1 MAPSRRIHSGTAAA
15 AFGFAAFATAQGFQA
30 PVSYTLGASPR
41 SIHASDFNSDGYCD
55 LFATTDLDG
64 RMLLGQP
71 GGGFAAGPTSTN
83 PNPNGDT
90 AIADFNGDGNL
101 DLVRTSPGFIGN
113 VLLQLGDGLG
123 GFAPAITLGNAQ
135 GSSESEPH
143 VADANGDGVPDVLVA
158 TVASAT
164 SLRVSCMLGVGGGG
178 VQAPLTSLWGA
189 VLGGARLQSMALADL
204 NDDGAIDLVLE
215 GGQLFFGGFL
225 APMQG
230 AGDGTFS
237 VSPGISFCTEAFGS
251 IAVGDLN
258 GDLREDFLFGGQ
270 TPPPPGSPFIPGVAP
285 VGFIPSLATG
295 VLGTYVPLQIFNAIG
310 QFSYLGGLKIGDATA
325 DGKADAFYVEANTG
339 TKTPTLWVA
348 AASPGGQFLT
358 PPVPTSFGA
367 SNAFA
372 AGFEA
377 ADFDLDGRLDVAAGM
392 STGEIVVLRGAAPTA
407 TGVAM
412 YGAGTPGCHGTLA
425 VSTNSTP
432 QVGNAAY
439 GYFFTNGPANSLGLF
454 LATDSQDLAGSDPF
468 GLNITLHVD
477 FFSAIEI
484 YAADILFDASGQG
497 FVASPIP
504 PLSGFAGLQ
513 YYVQALG
520 LERARDGWNC
530 NASSFGLSASR
541 GLSIV
546 VAP

>member
-1 MAPSRRIHSGTAAA
+1 MAPSRRTHSGTAAA
-15 AFGFAAFATAQGFQA
+15 AFGFAALASAQGFQA
-30 PVSYTLGASPR
+30 PASYTLGGSPL

-55 LFATTDLDG
+55 LFATTTLDG
-64 RMLLGQP
+64 RTLLGQA

-83 PNPNGDT
+83 PNSNGDT

-101 DLVRTSPGFIGN
+101 DLVRTNPGFIGN
-113 VLLQLGDGLG
+113 VLLQLGDSLG
-123 GFAPAITLGNAQ
+123 GFAPAITLGHAQ

-143 VADANGDGVPDVLVA
+143 VADANGDGIPDVLITTVA
-158 TVASAT
+158 TTT
-164 SLRVSCMLGVGGGG
+164 SLRISCMLGVGGGA
-178 VQAPLTSLWGA
+178 VQPPLATLSTALVGS
-189 VLGGARLQSMALADL
+189 VSLQSMALADID
-204 NDDGAIDLVLE
+204 DDGFADVILH
-215 GGQLFFGGFL
+215 GGQLLFGGFL
-225 APMQG
+225 ARMYGLGTG
-230 AGDGTFS
+230 AFNSALAFTS
-237 VSPGISFCTEAFGS
+237 CTEAFGPIS
-251 IAVGDLN
+251 VGDLN

-270 TPPPPGSPFIPGVAP
+270 KPSSPFVPGVAR
-285 VGFIPSLATG
+285 VGFVPSTAPG
-295 VLGTYVPLQIFNAIG
+295 NLGAYEPLQIFNAVG
-310 QFSYLGGLKIGDATA
+310 QFSYLGGLKIGDVTA
-325 DGKADAFYVEANTG
+325 DGRSDALYVEANTG

-367 SNAFA
+367 LNAFA

-377 ADFDLDGRLDVAAGM
+377 ADFDLDGRLDVAAGI
-392 STGEIVVLRGAAPTA
+392 SIGEIAVLRGAAPTA
-407 TGVAM
+407 MGVAM

-477 FFSAIEI
+477 LFSAVEI
-484 YAADILFDASGQG
+484 YAADLLFDASGQG
-497 FVASPIP
+497 FLPSPIP
-504 PLSGFAGLQ
+504 PVPAFAGLQ
-513 YYVQALG
+513 YFVQALG
-520 LERARDGWNC
+520 LERSRDGQNC
-530 NASSFGLSASR
+530 NAPSFGLTTSR